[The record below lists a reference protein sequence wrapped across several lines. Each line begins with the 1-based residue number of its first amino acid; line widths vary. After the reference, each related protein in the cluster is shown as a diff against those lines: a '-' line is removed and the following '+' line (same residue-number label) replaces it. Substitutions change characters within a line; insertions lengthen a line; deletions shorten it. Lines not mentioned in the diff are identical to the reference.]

1 MKTYRAGVIG
11 CSRMGGFIDNEVV
24 GYSRIAL
31 PYSHAAGYT
40 TCDRTD
46 LVACADLRTDV
57 MAEFGDLHG
66 VPVEGQYTD
75 YHEMLA
81 KEDLDIVSVA
91 TQPEPRAAI
100 VVDCANHGVKA
111 IYAEKAMAAS
121 MADAD
126 AMVKAVESN
135 GAILNL
141 GTNRRYDTKYDR
153 MKEIITSG
161 ELGDLQHIIIY
172 NVGTL
177 FNSGSHFLDLVLW
190 LNSDAPAEWVQGHL
204 PDGDSMIDGEVLT
217 GDPQGE
223 GTIQFAN
230 GVKAHV
236 LLTARAS
243 EIEAICAKGTITA
256 FNDGSGWQ
264 VRKAEPVGLRG
275 RNELQIAPAP
285 QTPPTSST
293 LRAVEDLVHA
303 LDTGQPPRGGV
314 RAARAGN
321 ELIFGIIE
329 SHLQGGARVSLPL
342 AKRTTRMARDH
353 TPRQPKYKPD

>member
-1 MKTYRAGVIG
+1 MKTYRAAVIG

-57 MAEFGDLHG
+57 MAEFGRLHG
-66 VPVEGQYTD
+66 VPAAGQYTD
-75 YHEMLA
+75 YREMLA
-81 KEDLDIVSVA
+81 KENLDIVSVA

-100 VVDCANHGVKA
+100 VVDVANQGVKA

-126 AMVKAVESN
+126 AMVEAVERN

-153 MKEIITSG
+153 MKEIIDSG

-177 FNSGSHFLDLVLW
+177 FNSGSHFLDLVLR
-190 LNSDAPAEWVQGHL
+190 LNNDEPAEWVQGHL
-204 PDGDSMIDGEVLT
+204 PEGDSMFDGDILT

-236 LLTARAS
+236 LLTSRAS
-243 EIEAICAKGTITA
+243 ETEAICSEGTITA
-256 FNDGSGWQ
+256 FGDGSEWQ
-264 VRKAEPVGLRG
+264 VRKAAPIGLRG
-275 RNELQIAPAP
+275 RNELQFAPAP

-293 LRAVEDLVHA
+293 LRAVQDLVRA

-329 SHLQGGARVSLPL
+329 SHLQGGARVQLPL
-342 AKRTTRMARDH
+342 QKRTTRMVRDH

>member
-1 MKTYRAGVIG
+1 MKTYRAAVIG

-57 MAEFGDLHG
+57 MAEFGKLHG
-66 VPVEGQYTD
+66 VPPAGQYTD
-75 YHEMLA
+75 YREMLD

-100 VVDCANHGVKA
+100 VVDVANHGVKA

-126 AMVKAVESN
+126 AMVEAVERN

-153 MKEIITSG
+153 MKEIIDSG

-172 NVGTL
+172 NVGPL
-177 FNSGSHFLDLVLW
+177 FNSGSHFLDLVLR
-190 LNSDAPAEWVQGHL
+190 LNNDEPAEWVQGHL
-204 PDGDSMIDGEVLT
+204 PEGDSMFDGDVLT

-243 EIEAICAKGTITA
+243 DTEAICSEGTITA
-256 FNDGSGWQ
+256 LGDGSEWQ
-264 VRKAEPVGLRG
+264 VRKAAPVGLRG
-275 RNELQIAPAP
+275 RNELQPAPAP

-293 LRAVEDLVHA
+293 LRAVQDLVHA

-321 ELIFGIIE
+321 ELIFGIID
-329 SHLQGGARVSLPL
+329 SHLQGGARVELPL
-342 AKRTTRMARDH
+342 QNRTTRMVRDH
-353 TPRQPKYKPD
+353 TPRQPKYTPD

>member
-1 MKTYRAGVIG
+1 MKTYRAAVIG

-57 MAEFGDLHG
+57 MAEFGKLHG
-66 VPVEGQYTD
+66 VPAAGQYTD
-75 YHEMLA
+75 YREMLA
-81 KEDLDIVSVA
+81 NEDLDIVSVA

-100 VVDCANHGVKA
+100 VVDCADSGVKA

-121 MADAD
+121 MVDAD
-126 AMVKAVESN
+126 AMVEAVERN

-153 MKEIITSG
+153 MKEIIDSG

-177 FNSGSHFLDLVLW
+177 FNTGSHFLDLVLR
-190 LNSDAPAEWVQGHL
+190 LNGDAPAEWVQGHL
-204 PDGDSMIDGEVLT
+204 PDGDSLFDGDVLT

-236 LLTARAS
+236 LLTARSS
-243 EIEAICAKGTITA
+243 ETEAICSEGTITS
-256 FNDGSGWQ
+256 FGDGSDWQ
-264 VRKAEPVGLRG
+264 VRKAAPVGLRG
-275 RNELQIAPAP
+275 RNELRIAEAP

-293 LRAVEDLVHA
+293 LRAVQDLVHA

-329 SHLQGGARVSLPL
+329 SHLQGGARVELPL
-342 AKRTTRMARDH
+342 QKRTTRMVRDH
-353 TPRQPKYKPD
+353 TPRLPKYTAD

>member
-1 MKTYRAGVIG
+1 MKTYRAAVIG

-57 MAEFGDLHG
+57 MAEFGKLHG
-66 VPVEGQYTD
+66 VPAAGQYTD
-75 YHEMLA
+75 YREMLA
-81 KEDLDIVSVA
+81 NEDLDIVSVA

-100 VVDCANHGVKA
+100 VVDCADSGVKA

-126 AMVKAVESN
+126 AMVEAVERN

-153 MKEIITSG
+153 MKEIIDSG

-177 FNSGSHFLDLVLW
+177 FNTGSHFLDLVLR
-190 LNSDAPAEWVQGHL
+190 LNDDAPAEWVQGHL
-204 PDGDSMIDGEVLT
+204 PEGDSLFDGDVLT
-217 GDPQGE
+217 EDPQGE

-236 LLTARAS
+236 LLTSRSS
-243 EIEAICAKGTITA
+243 ETEAICSEGTITSLG
-256 FNDGSGWQ
+256 DGSDWQ
-264 VRKAEPVGLRG
+264 VRKAAPVGLRG
-275 RNELQIAPAP
+275 RNELRIAEAP

-293 LRAVEDLVHA
+293 LRAVQDLVHA

-329 SHLQGGARVSLPL
+329 SHLQGGARVELPL
-342 AKRTTRMARDH
+342 QKRTTRMVRDH
-353 TPRQPKYKPD
+353 TPRLPKYTAD